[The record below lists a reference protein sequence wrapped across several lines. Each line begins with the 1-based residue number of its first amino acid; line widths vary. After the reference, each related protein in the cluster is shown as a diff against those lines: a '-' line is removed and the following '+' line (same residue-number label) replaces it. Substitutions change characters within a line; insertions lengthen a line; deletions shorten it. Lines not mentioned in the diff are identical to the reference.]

1 MYNFYVTSIQIA
13 KSFKKTLLKKQNASC
28 FFKVKEKKNIEPKV
42 QSSIKGW
49 FKPNLSSQFLEIN
62 SKVNESKWTI

>member
-49 FKPNLSSQFLEIN
+49 FKPNLSS
-62 SKVNESKWTI
+62 